1 MCKEGVLLCA
11 DTEHTGWSSKF
22 HGSKLEHFEI
32 PGGKIAFAFAAAN
45 SHLAW
50 SAIQKCRDRLQAVAP
65 KDPIVE
71 LEQVLDA
78 EYRRHVL
85 SHPSYSDVAYQ
96 LLVAV
101 CTPPERAALYV
112 TSETCLRRVD
122 DFECIGIGQELAS
135 FIIRPTFLRFMP
147 QQKALSLAAYA
158 LVAVKESIR
167 GCGGMS
173 IYLLLENDGRVGT
186 LTSLHQ
192 GKCEQLEEYSRTYDF
207 VTGELFMALT
217 DEDKQD
223 KDFERYLTE
232 IFNQRLLEVR
242 QKWTKERHT
251 REAEFAALNPHL
263 SPEETTRIFREV
275 SMGMLPNPLKSH
287 D

>member
-186 LTSLHQ
+186 L
-192 GKCEQLEEYSRTYDF
+192 
-207 VTGELFMALT
+207 
-217 DEDKQD
+217 
-223 KDFERYLTE
+223 
-232 IFNQRLLEVR
+232 
-242 QKWTKERHT
+242 
-251 REAEFAALNPHL
+251 
-263 SPEETTRIFREV
+263 
-275 SMGMLPNPLKSH
+275 SH
-287 D
+287 DGLGSEAKTSELVRDIFVDLLCRRNVGIAAGAITPLQLGESSTVLRARHLRV